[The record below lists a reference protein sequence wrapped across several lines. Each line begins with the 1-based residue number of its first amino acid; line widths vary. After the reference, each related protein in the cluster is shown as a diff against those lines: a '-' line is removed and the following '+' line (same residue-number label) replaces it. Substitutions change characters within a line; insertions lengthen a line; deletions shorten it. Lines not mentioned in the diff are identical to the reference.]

1 MTKTYC
7 VILHDP
13 VPDGFVDVLERRFGD
28 VRVARGRCHTHME
41 CQLKD
46 EAALRGLLTAVW
58 DAGLRVLALLDV
70 AVTQP
75 GAER

>member
-7 VILHDP
+7 VILCDP
-13 VPDGFVDVLERRFGD
+13 VPDGLVDALERRYGD
-28 VRVARGRCHTHME
+28 VHVAPDRGHTHLE
-41 CQLKD
+41 CQLTD

-58 DAGLRVLALLDV
+58 DAGLRVLALLDI
-70 AVTQP
+70 AVTTA

>member
-1 MTKTYC
+1 MTTTYC
-7 VILHDP
+7 LILRDP
-13 VPDGFVDVLERRFGD
+13 VPDGFVDALKSRFGD
-28 VRVARGRCHTHME
+28 VHVARGHWHTHVE

-70 AVTQP
+70 AAAP
-75 GAER
+75 ARAEQ

>member
-1 MTKTYC
+1 MTNTYC
-7 VILHDP
+7 VVLHDP
-13 VPDGFVDVLERRFGD
+13 VSDGFVDALERRFGD
-28 VRVARGRCHTHME
+28 VRVVRGRCHTHVE

-70 AVTQP
+70 ATASA

>member
-1 MTKTYC
+1 MTNTYC
-7 VILHDP
+7 LILNDP
-13 VPDGFVDVLERRFGD
+13 VPDGFVDALERRFGD
-28 VRVARGRCHTHME
+28 VRVAQGHCHTHVE

-58 DAGLRVLALLDV
+58 DAGLRVLALLAV
-70 AVTQP
+70 AVASA